1 VGGATM
7 IASTLGVK
15 GDTVID
21 GSLSTTSNVAI
32 GNSLSVAS
40 NVWIGSN
47 LTVLGDLTQISQA
60 YISSSLIVNSN
71 ITAYGSLSTLSSA
84 YFGKNVSVA
93 GDLVVAG
100 NIFFDTNL
108 FTLKN
113 LSVTNSLYVG
123 SNIST
128 VGTVAFAST
137 LNVLG
142 DVTAMGNLSVMS
154 NTMIRGN
161 LSTVGTLDTGGTAN
175 FLSNVVVNG
184 ELRMNSNVLAV
195 GVLTTQSNV
204 VVGGSLLTS
213 GQATFSSNIS
223 SIGAVA
229 IGSNLWVQSN
239 TALGGK
245 VSVIQDAMFLSSVN
259 ILGTLN
265 LLSNISVGGVLTA
278 ANVQFPGNAVLNT
291 LTVSCNVGFS
301 LSTMGSTLQF
311 GLLSTVGGINMGG
324 RFSTTNVIATG
335 STLYAANILA
345 TNNISSLGS
354 LGVGGDASFN
364 GSLTTNGTQV
374 TINNNITNTLTTRV
388 NTNLNVG
395 GVLTVNG
402 NTSLGGD
409 LSIAG
414 NTTFTDFT
422 ITDELKIF
430 TLSSVNGPSFFYS
443 TVYFAAGVSVMSTM
457 TVSTLNV
464 TGGFQV
470 QSLQLPGVVDVGG
483 LITTGLSN
491 TGLTN
496 ISYNLPAAQFFVSG
510 YGTTGPTQVRYSADG
525 LTWTSLIGTYLNS
538 TDVSVRS
545 AIYQY
550 PNWYFVASNTASN
563 SIQIIS
569 TSNLAGGAFVA
580 SNIATG
586 VSPTIGAFATNGFVW
601 LIASDTGGT
610 GGLYRSYSSPL
621 NTFSPVTLSPA
632 YNFYGFA
639 WNGSLW
645 VAVGY
650 QSGNLTNSIFY
661 STSPDASS
669 WIVGTNPF
677 VFSVAGNLTNR
688 GACVVWNGQ
697 MFVAGAVFSQNLVK
711 IKYSYD
717 GINWSNSTFTTT
729 SNVVSLAWSGYR
741 FVALVTGTGAASLMY
756 SDDGIG
762 WSNTLGTNTFTY
774 SGFTSNASV
783 TWSGN
788 RFVAVASN
796 TNTSNIR
803 QSIDGITWTTPNV
816 TSPVGFYT
824 AAYSQNFYPDVQIAN
839 LNIYSDQQFQ
849 TTSTNSIL
857 LYSNAIGLN
866 DTMIVQKN
874 SNVLVP
880 GTGRLGIGTQFPN
893 YSLHIHSPLLNT
905 ERRIQLTDAT
915 TGRGVSDGFQIYKDT
930 GLNAWINNF
939 ETGSLILGTN
949 GLQRFTIDANGN
961 ITATG
966 SINASGNI
974 TTSGT
979 VTSGAINASG
989 NITTSGTMT
998 AGSISATGNITTS
1011 GTVTSGT
1018 INASGNITTSGR
1030 ISATAFGSQNGY
1042 EFKSSI
1048 DSTIFSIGNTG
1059 IVTLY
1064 SSITPTAGT
1073 MFVNGGIEAF
1083 SLRAGLSV
1091 IAGDIVASGKVNI
1104 NGSGTKANPSLFW
1117 ANDTGSG
1124 FYRPSDNVIGVSING
1139 AQVASW
1145 TSGGVYIYNNGTNNR
1160 PSLSW
1165 PNANDEDVDSGFYHP
1180 GDGAIA
1186 VSINGTE
1193 RARWT
1198 TGGQEVVGTL
1208 SVAGNITATGN
1219 VTAYSDKRIK
1229 TNILP
1234 LTQALS
1240 TVNAMRGVY
1249 FNLNADPGG
1258 KRNVGVIAQEIEEVF
1273 PEVVHTDSSEDQKK
1287 SVAYGNITAI
1297 LIEAVKELTAKVESL
1312 EKKLSAV

>member
-1 VGGATM
+1 
-7 IASTLGVK
+7 
-15 GDTVID
+15 
-21 GSLSTTSNVAI
+21 
-32 GNSLSVAS
+32 
-40 NVWIGSN
+40 
-47 LTVLGDLTQISQA
+47 
-60 YISSSLIVNSN
+60 
-71 ITAYGSLSTLSSA
+71 
-84 YFGKNVSVA
+84 
-93 GDLVVAG
+93 
-100 NIFFDTNL
+100 
-108 FTLKN
+108 
-113 LSVTNSLYVG
+113 
-123 SNIST
+123 
-128 VGTVAFAST
+128 
-137 LNVLG
+137 
-142 DVTAMGNLSVMS
+142 
-154 NTMIRGN
+154 
-161 LSTVGTLDTGGTAN
+161 
-175 FLSNVVVNG
+175 
-184 ELRMNSNVLAV
+184 
-195 GVLTTQSNV
+195 
-204 VVGGSLLTS
+204 
-213 GQATFSSNIS
+213 
-223 SIGAVA
+223 
-229 IGSNLWVQSN
+229 
-239 TALGGK
+239 
-245 VSVIQDAMFLSSVN
+245 
-259 ILGTLN
+259 
-265 LLSNISVGGVLTA
+265 
-278 ANVQFPGNAVLNT
+278 
-291 LTVSCNVGFS
+291 
-301 LSTMGSTLQF
+301 
-311 GLLSTVGGINMGG
+311 
-324 RFSTTNVIATG
+324 
-335 STLYAANILA
+335 
-345 TNNISSLGS
+345 
-354 LGVGGDASFN
+354 
-364 GSLTTNGTQV
+364 
-374 TINNNITNTLTTRV
+374 
-388 NTNLNVG
+388 
-395 GVLTVNG
+395 VNG

-1011 GTVTSGT
+1011 GTVTSGAINASGNITTSGSISATGNITTSGTVTSGTINATGNITTSGTMTAGSISATGNITTSGTVTSGT